1 MESLHHDSEWMTQ
14 QIAAQAV
21 PQSRH
26 FVAVHDENGQ
36 QILFSLGTDSKLYVS
51 SLDASGNRV
60 VLDLGAMLGF
70 EETYAGHAF
79 GVVQGKASKLYVT
92 VAMASDSNDVKSS
105 LYLLKPFA
113 PGDVDLS
120 SASTNLEPYIMA
132 IRNPYGNSLSTLN
145 HFPQPR

>member
-1 MESLHHDSEWMTQ
+1 MDSLHHDSEWMTQ

-21 PQSRH
+21 PQARH

-36 QILFSLGTDSKLYVS
+36 LILFSLGTDSKLYVS

-79 GVVQGKASKLYVT
+79 GVV
-92 VAMASDSNDVKSS
+92 
-105 LYLLKPFA
+105 
-113 PGDVDLS
+113 
-120 SASTNLEPYIMA
+120 
-132 IRNPYGNSLSTLN
+132 
-145 HFPQPR
+145 